1 VGEVREYRRGDK
13 AMGHKGNRY
22 SADTKAE
29 IALRACREDMTL
41 SELSSEY
48 GVSSAQINRW
58 KKTLTERASEL
69 FDNSKTVDI
78 EKVTDPLYREI
89 GRLKMDIEWLK
100 KKR

>member
-1 VGEVREYRRGDK
+1 
-13 AMGHKGNRY
+13 MSSSKGNRY

-29 IALRACREDMTL
+29 IALMACREDRTT

-48 GVSSAQINRW
+48 GVSGAQIARW

-69 FDNSKTVDI
+69 FDNRKPVDI
-78 EKVTDPLYREI
+78 EKLTDPLYKEI

>member
-1 VGEVREYRRGDK
+1 MK
-13 AMGHKGNRY
+13 SKGNRY

-29 IALRACREDMTL
+29 IALRACREDRTL

-48 GVSSAQINRW
+48 GISSAQINRW

-69 FDNSKTVDI
+69 FNSSKAVDI
-78 EKVTDPLYREI
+78 EKITDPLYREI